1 MKVYKSEIPSSC
13 QNGQAVCL
21 GIDEAGRGPVLG
33 PMVYGAAYWPLEREK
48 EMEDSSFDDSK
59 ALSPEQR
66 KSLFENIKNH
76 PHVGYIILEIPP
88 EEISSKMLRKIPY
101 NLNAISH
108 DTAIGLVEKALE
120 DNVQVEKVY
129 VDTVGDPSRYEK
141 KLDEYFGG
149 KIEFTVRKKADS
161 LYKCVSAASI
171 CAKVTRD
178 EAMEHWDKEHSIE
191 TKQGAAPYGSGY
203 PSDPST
209 KEWLRQNVDA
219 VFGFPSIVRFS
230 WSTSRDLLAD
240 QAAACEWTFNNDENS
255 GSKISSFLGNSNC
268 AYTKKHKKSGFL
280 KRRKLNIV
288 QEM

>member
-129 VDTVGDPSRYEK
+129 VDTVGDPSRYE
-141 KLDEYFGG
+141 
-149 KIEFTVRKKADS
+149 V
-161 LYKCVSAASI
+161 
-171 CAKVTRD
+171 
-178 EAMEHWDKEHSIE
+178 SIE
-191 TKQGAAPYGSGY
+191 EYCATCFLAHHLSLMK
-203 PSDPST
+203 
-209 KEWLRQNVDA
+209 V
-219 VFGFPSIVRFS
+219 VF
-230 WSTSRDLLAD
+230 LLMN
-240 QAAACEWTFNNDENS
+240 ACRKNWMN
-255 GSKISSFLGNSNC
+255 ISEERLSLPC
-268 AYTKKHKKSGFL
+268 A
-280 KRRKLNIV
+280 RRPTHCTNA
-288 QEM
+288 